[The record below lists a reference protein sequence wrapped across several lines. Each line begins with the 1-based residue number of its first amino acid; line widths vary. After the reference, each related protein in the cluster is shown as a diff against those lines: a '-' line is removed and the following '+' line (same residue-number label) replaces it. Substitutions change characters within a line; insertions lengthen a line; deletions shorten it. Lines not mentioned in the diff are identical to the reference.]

1 MSYTF
6 SLGRVPGEAAA
17 LRGIVAGPEIASRTR
32 AAGMSNKQVASFA
45 SSPGSFRALMNPNLP
60 VNNLVTPSVEI
71 FDQPAS
77 NFTDVTRQ
85 VKDAIRAKRTAPP
98 TRPPSSLTSPLLKS
112 QAVVQQPE
120 PQHKDPFLQRLNNLY
135 LVNEYLEHFGPQIAS
150 LEIKKESLNKM
161 SNEELASLVSQIRII
176 LGSTQSCMMIKS
188 SIDTAVTI
196 AESIATNANFK
207 VNGLANILKSDEE
220 WMKLCKEAELAYMD
234 TFTLSVEQRLIYKMS
249 LVGYQMHKTNE
260 LGSAI
265 APNTTLVPEE
275 FIEEFGD
282 LIE

>member
-17 LRGIVAGPEIASRTR
+17 LIGIVAGPEIASRTR

-120 PQHKDPFLQRLNNLY
+120 PQHKVEDSNPGRPRDTRAERGRTRPGG
-135 LVNEYLEHFGPQIAS
+135 VGFGRGRRP
-150 LEIKKESLNKM
+150 
-161 SNEELASLVSQIRII
+161 
-176 LGSTQSCMMIKS
+176 LG
-188 SIDTAVTI
+188 AGARRV
-196 AESIATNANFK
+196 
-207 VNGLANILKSDEE
+207 
-220 WMKLCKEAELAYMD
+220 
-234 TFTLSVEQRLIYKMS
+234 
-249 LVGYQMHKTNE
+249 
-260 LGSAI
+260 
-265 APNTTLVPEE
+265 
-275 FIEEFGD
+275 
-282 LIE
+282 